1 MLQLFLDDNVRN
13 VAAGKA
19 LGLRTALVNL
29 PINPLVV
36 KSKKKIKNHTNPL
49 LESNLPL
56 ATEIQIKKSANLAN
70 FLLCTKKPALFF
82 YHLEKEENARGSKAQ
97 ESRPLLCGAKR
108 CPEKSR
114 ALINQWPIH
123 DVNRRG
129 S

>member
-1 MLQLFLDDNVRN
+1 MKNISETRSYSVMLQLFLDDNVRN

-97 ESRPLLCGAKR
+97 DPYFAGPKGVLK
-108 CPEKSR
+108 
-114 ALINQWPIH
+114 NQGP
-123 DVNRRG
+123 
-129 S
+129 